1 MRSFGKQSRHLRR
14 WFLSFALLG
23 AAFIPHVLHAQ
34 TCLTADDM
42 DQPTKTAL
50 TNTAKSFFDMA
61 AKGDAATLQ
70 QNTIASLASNFSG
83 VAASIKAHQSDF
95 ASAQVSARSPFELT
109 TTGTTPSQN
118 AEFLCGVF
126 NASGQTSNSTII
138 SIPNL
143 PSGTYG
149 LVTLDVAAPKEPDMV
164 SFILQQQ
171 GTAWKL
177 GGFFVKA
184 KEITGHDADWFL
196 QKARDFKSKSQMH
209 DAWFYFIEGRNLMVP
224 VDFMSTQATDKVYTE
239 MQSVK
244 PADLPPSDLAVD
256 GKTYKLTA
264 LFPLPVGNDLD
275 LIVRFEFP
283 DVSNTPQAFQ
293 ANMAVIKGLVQKY
306 PELRQ
311 AFNGVVARATEPSGK
326 DYGSLLPMNEIK

>member
-1 MRSFGKQSRHLRR
+1 MDSLGKLSSQFRLR
-14 WFLSFALLG
+14 LLCLALLC
-23 AAFIPHVLHAQ
+23 AAFLPHLAQAQ
-34 TCLTADDM
+34 TCLTADDL
-42 DQPTKTAL
+42 DQATKTAL
-50 TNTAKSFFDMA
+50 TNAAKSFFDMA
-61 AKGDAATLQ
+61 AKGDAASLQ

-83 VAASIKAHQSDF
+83 VAASIKAHQQDF
-95 ASAQVSARSPFELT
+95 ASAQVSVRPPFELT
-109 TTGTTPSQN
+109 ATGTAPLAH

-126 NASGQTSNSTII
+126 SASGQTANSRII

-143 PSGTYG
+143 PPGTYG
-149 LVTLDVAAPKEPDMV
+149 LVTLDVTAPKESDMV
-164 SFILQQQ
+164 TFILQQD
-171 GTAWKL
+171 GTAWKM

-184 KEITGHDADWFL
+184 KEIAGHDADWFL
-196 QKARDFKSKSQMH
+196 QKARDFKSKGQTH
-209 DAWFYFIEGRNLMVP
+209 NAWFYFIEGHSLMVP

-239 MQSVK
+239 MQSAR

-264 LFPLPVGNDLD
+264 MFPFAVGNDLD

-326 DYGSLLPMNEIK
+326 DYGSLLPMSEIK